1 MAFIP
6 SYWRETP
13 QRYRYE
19 GNRCVKCDCKH
30 DSKCDCETGQVFFP
44 PRRTCCPWCD
54 CTLEPCTI
62 ATTGKL
68 LTYTII
74 VVPPTQFGDEAPYA
88 LGICE
93 MDDGARLTAQ
103 IVDVPLD
110 QVEIGMS
117 VRIEFRKIQQDGHA
131 GILMYGYKVVP
142 IS

>member
-19 GNRCVKCDCKH
+19 GNKCTTSSGKCDC
-30 DSKCDCETGQVFFP
+30 DCEGQVFFP
-44 PRRTCCPWCD
+44 PRRTCSPWCD
-54 CTLEPCTI
+54 CEMEPCTI

-68 LTYTII
+68 LTYTVIRI
-74 VVPPTQFGDEAPYA
+74 PPTQFGDEAPYA

-103 IVDVPLD
+103 VVDVPLE
-110 QVEIGMS
+110 EIKVGMP

-142 IS
+142 A

>member
-19 GNRCVKCDCKH
+19 GNRCPKDG
-30 DSKCDCETGQVFFP
+30 TIYFP
-44 PRRTCCPWCD
+44 PRLVRDPWSGCK
-54 CTLEPCTI
+54 LEPCNI

-74 VVPPTQFGDEAPYA
+74 HIAPDEFRDEAPYV

-93 MDDGARLTAQ
+93 MDDGARITAQ
-103 IVDVPLD
+103 VADCPHE
-110 QVEIGMS
+110 QVKTGLR
-117 VRIEFRKIQQDGHA
+117 VRIEFRKIQTDGED

-142 IS
+142 E

>member
-19 GNRCVKCDCKH
+19 GNKCAGSDCKC
-30 DSKCDCETGQVFFP
+30 STTKDCVFFP
-44 PRRTCCPWCD
+44 PRRTCSPWED
-54 CTLEPCTI
+54 CTLEPCSI

-68 LTYTII
+68 LTYTVIRI
-74 VVPPTQFGDEAPYA
+74 PPTQFGDEAPYA
-88 LGICE
+88 MGICE

-103 IVDVPLD
+103 VVDVSLED
-110 QVEIGMS
+110 IKVGMP
-117 VRIEFRKIQQDGHA
+117 VRIEFRKIQQDGHS

-142 IS
+142 A

>member
-6 SYWRETP
+6 SYWREQA

-19 GNRCVKCDCKH
+19 GNQCVKCDCQ
-30 DSKCDCETGQVFFP
+30 DDGRCDFGPGHVFFP
-44 PRRTCCPWCD
+44 PRRVCCPWHTCQ
-54 CTLEPCTI
+54 LEPHRI

-74 VVPPTQFGDEAPYA
+74 VIPPTQFGDEAPYA

-103 IVDVPLD
+103 LVDVPHD
-110 QVEIGMS
+110 QIEIGMP
-117 VRIEFRKIQQDGHA
+117 VRLEFRKVQKDGEA
-131 GILMYGYKVVP
+131 GILMYGYKAVP
-142 IS
+142 A

>member
-19 GNRCVKCDCKH
+19 GNKCATSGDRCDCG
-30 DSKCDCETGQVFFP
+30 CEERVYFP
-44 PRRTCCPWCD
+44 PRRACCPWCD
-54 CTLEPCTI
+54 CQMERLTI

-74 VVPPTQFGDEAPYA
+74 HIAPQQFSDEAPYA

-93 MDDGARLTAQ
+93 MDDGARITAQ
-103 IVDVPLD
+103 VVDCPLE
-110 QVEIGMS
+110 QVKIGLP
-117 VRIEFRKIQQDGHA
+117 VKIEFRRIQQDGEA

-142 IS
+142 A